1 VHRQPIDRNLPA
13 IEFYDG
19 DGYVPQAVS
28 SNIQISAVTGFNFK
42 SGETHQDVSFVNDV
56 DNPCVF
62 KVRLFLSDGTEIY
75 QSDFIQPGKS
85 INGIDISTPLKDGL
99 YTNALL
105 VYECYTMDDMTMPFT
120 RCELPVEIKCN

>member
-1 VHRQPIDRNLPA
+1 M
-13 IEFYDG
+13 
-19 DGYVPQAVS
+19 DGYIPPTRV
-28 SNIQISAVTGFNFK
+28 SNIRIDAVTGFNFK
-42 SGETHQDVSFVNDV
+42 SGETRQDVSFANDS

-85 INGIDISTPLKDGL
+85 INDIDISTPLKYGL

-105 VYECYTMDDMTMPFT
+105 VYECYAMADMTMPFT